1 MGLFGPIDNDSI
13 GIMIE
18 FPDPPL
24 LQKNE
29 KALMIITSGQH
40 KLVLGYKILKFYL
53 HFKKIVLE
61 L

>member
-13 GIMIE
+13 GNMIE
-18 FPDPPL
+18 FPDRPL